1 MQASSLLD
9 SANQAAATGSA
20 LLTVSFIIELC
31 VCHCLQAS
39 KLFDSANQTAAEA
52 VASIR
57 TVAAFGLQGQ
67 VSELYEQQ
75 LQQPTKSI
83 EKTSHTSGLSFG
95 FSQFIIFAVYA
106 LGFW

>member
-1 MQASSLLD
+1 M
-9 SANQAAATGSA
+9 
-20 LLTVSFIIELC
+20 
-31 VCHCLQAS
+31 CHCLQAS

-67 VSELYEQQ
+67 VSQLYEQQ

-106 LGFW
+106 LGFWSVTHAQLCSILPSQFIIFAVYALGFW